1 MRIKH
6 NVFDICI
13 LMFSA
18 VLVYLYAR
26 KQLEV
31 QELIM
36 IEQKAKLEM
45 LSKISISDYDI
56 EEVKAIVQAFR
67 TEVPPEEESERV
79 RLPWNNV
86 YMLVPRGSNV
96 DELRKLVHR
105 CPGIRIVL
113 INEDEGDDI
122 KDQFFKRSVTSF

>member
-1 MRIKH
+1 MRIRH

-36 IEQKAKLEM
+36 MEQKAKLDM
-45 LSKISISDYDI
+45 LAKISISDYNLDEI
-56 EEVKAIVQAFR
+56 KAIVQAFR
-67 TEVPPEEESERV
+67 TEVPPEEESQRV
-79 RLPWNNV
+79 RLPWNTV
-86 YMLVPRGSNV
+86 YMLVPRGSDVN
-96 DELRKLVHR
+96 ELRKLVHR
-105 CPGIRIVL
+105 CPGVRVVL
-113 INEDEGDDI
+113 INEDESEDI
-122 KDQFFKRSVTSF
+122 KELFFKRSVTSF